1 MSIINKL
8 NQLYET
14 KTFTPPSNVI
24 YVSEIVSYHLN
35 TTLPPPDVLRA
46 GSWLHAG
53 VQAIISKSIPEARIE
68 VPISSQFEDFIIRGR
83 IDLMSQNE
91 IFEIKSSENA
101 KEFARVQLSIYRW
114 MMKGYYDLY
123 LLTPR
128 RILKLYPLTN
138 VEVEKIVS
146 EYVKVRKAFFS
157 QVNQCKSSVSDN
169 EEVQKGVRSK
179 ETYEEKV

>member
-14 KTFTPPSNVI
+14 KSFTPPSNVI

-35 TTLPPPDVLRA
+35 TTLPPPDILRA

-53 VQAIISKSIPEARIE
+53 VQAIIAKSIPEAKIE
-68 VPISSQFEDFIIRGR
+68 VPVSAQYDDFIIKGR

-114 MMKGYYDLY
+114 MLGGYYDLY

-128 RILKLYPLTN
+128 RILKLYPLTSN
-138 VEVEKIVS
+138 EVEKIVS
-146 EYVKVRKAFFS
+146 TYVTVRKTIFS
-157 QVNQCKSSVSDN
+157 QNSKLSGSVPNN
-169 EEVQKGVRSK
+169 EEIPKGARC
-179 ETYEEKV
+179 